1 MARREQT
8 VGSLFVLLSTAGF
21 GTLAILTQYAY
32 HAGIN
37 VTTTL
42 AIRFGLAILF
52 AWPVLIARRQWR
64 ISWRRVVVLAL
75 IGCCYLMNSTTYFVA
90 LRYAPVSAVT
100 VIFYTYPV
108 IVMLLSIAFLN
119 ERLTLLRV
127 LAMGLALLGG
137 VVMLGMHFTGLGGKG
152 LILTAISA
160 CFYALYIV
168 LNSRLTRDIPVG
180 VTSTWAMSAMALSFL
195 LFGLVS
201 GRLDF
206 DFQPHGWLIM
216 LGMVVFATVLPVQ
229 FFLAGMFRIGSTMAA
244 VLGTFEPVVTMVL
257 SAVLLGEHIGIY
269 RVVGGIFVLAAVILL
284 RLPVAGEAVDSAPA
298 VSGTPS
304 RV

>member
-1 MARREQT
+1 MTRRDQT
-8 VGSLFVLLSTAGF
+8 VGSLFLLMSTFGF

-32 HAGIN
+32 RAGLN

-42 AIRFGLAILF
+42 AIRFAFAALF

-64 ISWRRVVVLAL
+64 ISWRRAVTLAL
-75 IGCCYLMNSTTYFVA
+75 IGGCYLVNSATYFVS

-108 IVMLLSIAFLN
+108 IVMLLSIVLLN

-127 LAMGLALLGG
+127 LAIGLALLGG
-137 VVMLGMHFTGLGGKG
+137 VVMLGLHLTGLSGRG
-152 LILTAISA
+152 LILAAISA
-160 CFYALYIV
+160 GVYALYIV
-168 LNSRLTRDIPVG
+168 LNAKMTRNIPVG
-180 VTSTWAMSAMALSFL
+180 ITSTWAMSSMAVAFL
-195 LFGLVS
+195 VFGGLS

-206 DFQPHGWLIM
+206 GFRPSGWLIM

-229 FFLAGMFRIGSTMAA
+229 FFLAGMFRVGSTTAA
-244 VLGTFEPVVTMVL
+244 VFGTLEPVVTMVL
-257 SAVLLGEHIGIY
+257 AAVLLGEQIGVY
-269 RVVGGIFVLAAVILL
+269 RVVGGIFVLAAVLVL
-284 RLPVAGEAVDSAPA
+284 RLPAAASSSDPVQA

>member
-1 MARREQT
+1 MSRRDQT

-32 HAGIN
+32 RAGLN

-42 AIRFGLAILF
+42 SIRFVLAALF

-64 ISWRRVVVLAL
+64 ITWRQAATLAL
-75 IGCCYLMNSTTYFVA
+75 IGGCYLVNAVTYFVS

-108 IVMLLSIAFLN
+108 IVMLLSLLLLN
-119 ERLTLLRV
+119 ERLTLLRL
-127 LAMGLALLGG
+127 LAIGLALFGG
-137 VVMLGMHFTGLGGKG
+137 AVMLGLRLTGLSARG
-152 LILTAISA
+152 LILAGISA
-160 CFYALYIV
+160 GFYALYIV
-168 LNSRLTRDIPVG
+168 LNAKLTRNIPVG
-180 VTSTWAMSAMALSFL
+180 VTSTWAMSSMAVAFL
-195 LFGLVS
+195 VFGELT

-206 DFQPHGWLIM
+206 GFAPHGWLIM
-216 LGMVVFATVLPVQ
+216 LAMVVFATVLPVQ

-244 VLGTFEPVVTMVL
+244 VFGTLEPVVTMVL
-257 SAVLLGEHIGIY
+257 SAVLLGEQIGIY
-269 RVVGGIFVLAAVILL
+269 RVVGGIFVLAAILVL
-284 RLPVAGEAVDSAPA
+284 RLPAASRAPTPMPTA
-298 VSGTPS
+298 SGTPS

>member
-21 GTLAILTQYAY
+21 GTLAILTEYAY
-32 HAGIN
+32 RAGLN

-42 AIRFGLAILF
+42 SIRFIFAALF

-64 ISWRRVVVLAL
+64 ISWRQMLTLAL
-75 IGCCYLMNSTTYFVA
+75 IGFCYLVNAVTYFVA

-108 IVMLLSIAFLN
+108 IVMLLSIVLLH
-119 ERLTLLRV
+119 ERLTLLRL

-137 VVMLGMHFTGLGGKG
+137 VVMLGLHLAGLSGRG
-152 LILTAISA
+152 LILAAISA
-160 CFYALYIV
+160 GFYSLYIV
-168 LNSRLTRDIPVG
+168 LNARLTRNIPVG
-180 VTSTWAMSAMALSFL
+180 VTSTWAMSSMAVAFL
-195 LFGLVS
+195 AFGTVS

-206 DFQPHGWLIM
+206 SFQPHGWLIM

-244 VLGTFEPVVTMVL
+244 VFGTLEPVVTVVL
-257 SAVLLGEHIGIY
+257 SAVLLGEQIGVN
-269 RVVGGIFVLAAVILL
+269 RVLGGLFVLAAVILL
-284 RLPVAGEAVDSAPA
+284 RLPAASPAIDPAAVTGS
-298 VSGTPS
+298 PS
-304 RV
+304 RA